1 MEGGYKLVDIREPYR
16 GGVKMIQREFY
27 TQRKDSVKLY
37 RTYSDAGMMI
47 RQNETGVEYAE
58 AIDVEGAPYTYTETE
73 TPIETPKMTTE
84 ERLQDAETA
93 LGIMFGEAE

>member
-1 MEGGYKLVDIREPYR
+1 
-16 GGVKMIQREFY
+16 MIQRTFY
-27 TQRKDSVKLY
+27 TQRKDGVKLY

-58 AIDVEGAPYTYTETE
+58 AVDVADAPYTYTETE
-73 TPIETPKMTTE
+73 TPIETPEMTTE

-93 LGIMFGEAE
+93 LGIIFGEAE

>member
-1 MEGGYKLVDIREPYR
+1 
-16 GGVKMIQREFY
+16 MIIKEFY
-27 TQRKDSVKLY
+27 KKRLDGINLY

-47 RQNETGVEYAE
+47 RQNETGAEYDE

-73 TPIETPKMTTE
+73 TPIETPEMTTE

-93 LGIMFGEAE
+93 LGIMFGEALGSENIIIERGMKYG